1 MAKLERR
8 VVLTRSSSKAI
19 LKDVFG
25 FDDEAPSRGTDN
37 VGKQE
42 DVSTRC
48 VLVRWNVEP
57 KYFFLKFY
65 SSPNKIHSRL
75 IDWTIIPL
83 R

>member
-48 VLVRWNVEP
+48 VLVR
-57 KYFFLKFY
+57 
-65 SSPNKIHSRL
+65 
-75 IDWTIIPL
+75 
-83 R
+83 